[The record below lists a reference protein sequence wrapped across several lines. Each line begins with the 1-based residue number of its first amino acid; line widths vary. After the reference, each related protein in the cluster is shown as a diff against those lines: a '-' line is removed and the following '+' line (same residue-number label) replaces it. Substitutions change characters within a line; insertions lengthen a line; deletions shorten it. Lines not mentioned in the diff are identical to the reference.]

1 MLELKNIVKDYKVSQ
16 ENVVHALKGI
26 NLKFNKSGLVCILG
40 QSGCGKTTMLNI
52 LGGLDKY
59 TSGDLIVDGTSTKN
73 FSDKDWDNYRNKKVG
88 MIFQSYNLIHHMSV
102 SANVELAMSLSG
114 VDIQAKKAIAK
125 NALIQVG
132 LEKELDKLPNQL
144 SGGQQQRVAIARA
157 LVNDPSIILAD
168 EPTGALDSKTS
179 IQIMELLE
187 KISETKLI
195 IMVTHNQEL
204 AYKYAS
210 RIIEMNDG
218 KVIKN
223 IKNTPSVTPSKDIP
237 NISKSIKEEIS
248 KAKKVNKKKSSM
260 SILTALGIS
269 VKNLLTK
276 KGRTIMTS
284 VAGSFGIIGIAL
296 ILAVSNG
303 FSSFVNNMQEE
314 TLASYPLSVDETYI
328 DTNSTNSTSL
338 EDYPENKEVNV
349 VKSNYTYHANNITD
363 DYISYLE
370 KMDKDYASS
379 IQYNYALQT
388 NVVFKNDN
396 DNSYSYLTTTQK
408 SLIDSLTSSSIW
420 NELPTNSDFIK
431 EKYDII
437 EGHYPTNSSEMIL
450 VVNKS
455 NALNENSLKSLGFS
469 IKNTTISFDDILNKT
484 YKLVPNDK
492 FYTEANSIQV
502 KGRFIKS
509 NEELEKD
516 NLSASEFYSTII
528 NYLSEL
534 SENSEDTSSTNSA
547 KYEELMKKWSA
558 LIDKYFNSVETK
570 TIKSYES
577 PVVKND
583 AATTNKNLK
592 NLYSDTSLKELKIVG
607 ILRPKDSNVVNYL
620 SNGVYYTHD
629 LITESLDSASTSSIA
644 LDTANHLVI
653 EDGITAL
660 GIDTSSI
667 PSDTQTQEAESS
679 YYFPQVYTLIG
690 STPQIMVNYNTI
702 LTSSELYEEL
712 KEAFTNM
719 KNNPVDLARFL
730 LAIQQ
735 QDYSKALEIVSK
747 YTSSSVDEQ
756 TLKTMFTSTISSLVT
771 SINSA
776 LKQYMTNRK
785 AIGTDKKVSSIT
797 IYPKSF
803 KDKSKILE
811 YLDAYNIDKSKSDQ
825 IKYTDIAGTVFS
837 AVETMV
843 NIITIV
849 LICFSSISLVVSS
862 VMIGII
868 MYSSVI
874 ERTKEIGILRS
885 IGARKIDISRL
896 FKTEAVI
903 IGFLSGL
910 VGIVFTYIIQF
921 PLNIIL
927 ENVIQGVKISNLANL
942 NPLHGLILILISM
955 FLTFFSALIP
965 ARFAAK
971 KDPVIALRTG
981 E

>member
-16 ENVVHALKGI
+16 DNVVHALKGI

-59 TSGDLIVDGTSTKN
+59 TSGDLIVDNNSTKN

-88 MIFQSYNLIHHMSV
+88 MIFQSYNLIQHMSV
-102 SANVELAMSLSG
+102 SGNVELAMSLSG
-114 VDIQAKKAIAK
+114 VDLQAKKAIAK

-187 KISETKLI
+187 KISESKLI

-204 AYKYAS
+204 AYKYAT

-218 KVIKN
+218 KVIKDF
-223 IKNTPSVTPSKDIP
+223 KNKPSVKPSEDIP
-237 NISKSIKEEIS
+237 NISKSIKSEIT
-248 KAKKVNKKKSSM
+248 KAKKVNKNKSSM

-269 VKNLLTK
+269 VKNLLIK

-284 VAGSFGIIGIAL
+284 IAGSFGIIGIAL

-303 FSSFVNNMQEE
+303 FSSFINNMQEE
-314 TLASYPLSVDETYI
+314 TLASYPLSVDETYL
-328 DTNSTNSTSL
+328 DTNSENTNTEL
-338 EDYPENKEVNV
+338 EEYPDTKNVNV
-349 VKSNYTYHANNITD
+349 VKSSYTYHANNITD

-370 KMDKDYASS
+370 KMDKDYVST

-396 DNSYSYLTTTQK
+396 DNTYSYLTTTQK
-408 SLIDSLTSSSIW
+408 SLLNSLTSTSIW
-420 NELPTNSDFIK
+420 NELPSNSDFIK
-431 EKYDII
+431 EKYDVIQ
-437 EGHYPTNSSEMIL
+437 GHYPTNSNELIL

-455 NALNENSLKSLGFS
+455 NALSESTLKSLGFS
-469 IKNTTISFDDILNKT
+469 IKDSTISFDDILNKT
-484 YKLVPNDK
+484 YKLVPNEK
-492 FYTEANSIQV
+492 FYTEAGSLTI

-509 NEELEKD
+509 NEDLEKE

-528 NYLSEL
+528 NYLSEI
-534 SENSEDTSSTNSA
+534 SKNSEDTSTSSS
-547 KYEELMKKWSA
+547 KYEEIMKKWSD
-558 LIDKYFNSVETK
+558 LIDKYFDQPTSK
-570 TIKSYES
+570 TIKSYSS
-577 PVVKND
+577 PVVNND

-592 NLYSDTSLKELKIVG
+592 KLYSDTSLKELKIVG

-620 SNGVYYTHD
+620 SNGVYYSHD
-629 LITESLDSASTSSIA
+629 LISESLETSSTSSIA

-653 EDGITAL
+653 QDAITTL

-667 PSDTQTQEAESS
+667 STSEEVSSS

-690 STPQIMVNYNTI
+690 SKPTMMVNYETI
-702 LTSSELYEEL
+702 LTSSELYDSL
-712 KEAFTNM
+712 KEAFTNL
-719 KNNPVDLARFL
+719 KDNPIDLL
-730 LAIQQ
+730 LFMGYIQQ
-735 QDYSKALEIVSK
+735 GNYSKAVEILSK
-747 YTSSSVDEQ
+747 YSSNVDED
-756 TLKTMFTSTISSLVT
+756 TLKTMFTSTVSNLV
-771 SINSA
+771 SAINTA
-776 LKQYMTNRK
+776 LSQYMTNRK

-803 KDKSKILE
+803 KDKAKILT
-811 YLDAYNIDKSKSDQ
+811 YLDAYNLDKSNNEQ

-903 IGFLSGL
+903 IGFLSGI
-910 VGIVFTYIIQF
+910 VGIIFTYIIQF
-921 PLNIIL
+921 PLNAIL
-927 ENVIQGVKISNLANL
+927 ENVIEGVKISNLANL

-971 KDPVIALRTG
+971 KDPVIALRSG